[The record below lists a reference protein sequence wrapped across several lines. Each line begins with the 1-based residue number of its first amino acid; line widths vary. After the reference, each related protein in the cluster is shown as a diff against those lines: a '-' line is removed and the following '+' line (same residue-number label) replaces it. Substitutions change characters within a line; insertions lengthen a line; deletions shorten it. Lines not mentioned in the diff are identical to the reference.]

1 MDNAPHGTDIM
12 TIQEILGHAQLTTT
26 LMYTHKLSD
35 RKTSALAQIDA
46 QFLGVDKEKNEK

>member
-1 MDNAPHGTDIM
+1 M

-35 RKTSALAQIDA
+35 RETSALAQIDA

>member
-1 MDNAPHGTDIM
+1 M

-26 LMYTHKLSD
+26 LMYTHKISD

-46 QFLGVDKEKNEK
+46 QFLGVDKEENEK

>member
-1 MDNAPHGTDIM
+1 M

-35 RKTSALAQIDA
+35 RKTSALAQMNA
-46 QFLGVDKEKNEK
+46 QFLCMGDEETEK